1 MSEALEKRGHYNS
14 CNLHHYTHYIHLC
27 LPELVK
33 HWPAQSYIFRSLPQL
48 RETQQKMNWHKCLWK
63 RNIRLVGSDTVW
75 ALYGNSPVLK
85 SVLSLTE
92 VEQLIDH
99 SHPRG
104 EVQEKKSPIYSPY
117 QLLLWQRRG
126 SNRIDYCC
134 IFAAAGS
141 VGDLLPNSC
150 KWMQFCPCGL
160 VVLQDLYF
168 ISYSV

>member
-1 MSEALEKRGHYNS
+1 MKQLQRPEKENEGGIGKKEDITIAVI
-14 CNLHHYTHYIHLC
+14 CIILHIRFTC

-63 RNIRLVGSDTVW
+63 RNIRLVGSDPDW

-99 SHPRG
+99 SHPGGKFEKRKAQFTLHNSYYCGKG
-104 EVQEKKSPIYSPY
+104 E
-117 QLLLWQRRG
+117 
-126 SNRIDYCC
+126 
-134 IFAAAGS
+134 
-141 VGDLLPNSC
+141 
-150 KWMQFCPCGL
+150 
-160 VVLQDLYF
+160 
-168 ISYSV
+168 